1 MSEIK
6 TLLSQSSHYFA
17 GQILI
22 MAAGFISF
30 PILTRIFSVGD
41 YGILGIMTTT
51 VFIASAVAKFGF
63 PGWIVQCY
71 AEFKANNRL
80 DTFQSTMLISSLGG
94 AAIIGILF
102 CIVSQI
108 FQGKIHEE
116 KIVSLIPFVSIVIFT
131 TCTSDI
137 LTSFLRAKQRTKL
150 YNLVAAIRRYGSL
163 TLSILLVLFV
173 VKGLN
178 GFYLGQ
184 ILGGIMVLSLLIY
197 ISMKDRKISFSN
209 FSIGVFKDSIRFG
222 LPLVGAEM
230 GHLILNYADRYLI
243 QLYLGSISL
252 GLYVAGYNL
261 ATYVTEM
268 IMYPINYAMTP
279 IYMNILV
286 NKGEEETRRFFMKAF
301 RYFLMIMFALV
312 FGFIAV
318 GKDLIGILASS
329 KYLEAY
335 SILPYVV
342 IGQSI
347 YACSILLNSGLF
359 IRRKTYIVTYIMLLA
374 CLVNIGLNM
383 VLIPRFG
390 ILGAAQA
397 TLISNTFYVIII
409 TYYSFK
415 EFSFPIDYPRIILY
429 LCSSIVMYLSIKN
442 VHLGGR
448 VVNLISQIMIGVMVY
463 SILVLLFDREI
474 RENLLKY
481 ARSIKKRPGK
491 KFI

>member
-1 MSEIK
+1 LSEIK
-6 TLLSQSSHYFA
+6 TLLNQSSHYFI
-17 GQILI
+17 GQVVI

-30 PILTRIFSVGD
+30 PIFTRIFSVGD

-51 VFIASAVAKFGF
+51 VLIATAVAKLGL
-63 PGWIVQCY
+63 PGWIVQFY
-71 AEFKANNRL
+71 AEFKLNKRL
-80 DTFQSTMLISSLGG
+80 DSFQSTILISSVGCAATVAIFFYVLGH
-94 AAIIGILF
+94 LF
-102 CIVSQI
+102 RSKIFEKNIVN
-108 FQGKIHEE
+108 
-116 KIVSLIPFVSIVIFT
+116 LIPLVSMIIFT
-131 TCTSDI
+131 SCTSDI
-137 LTSFLRAKQRTKL
+137 LTSFLRAEQRTKL
-150 YNLVAAIRRYGSL
+150 YNLVAIIRRYGTL
-163 TLSILLVLFV
+163 TLSILLALFI

-184 ILGGIMVLSLLIY
+184 ILGGIMGLSLLIY

-222 LPLVGAEM
+222 LPMVGGEM
-230 GHLILNYADRYLI
+230 GHLILNYADRYLV

-252 GLYVAGYNL
+252 GLYIAGYNL
-261 ATYVTEM
+261 STYVTEM
-268 IMYPINYAMTP
+268 LMYPINYAMTP

-286 NKGEEETRRFFMKAF
+286 KKGEEETRKFFTKAF

-359 IRRKTYIVTYIMLLA
+359 IRRKTYIVTYIMLVA

-397 TLISNTFYVIII
+397 TLISNIFYTILI
-409 TYYSFK
+409 TYYAFK

-448 VVNLISQIMIGVMVY
+448 VVNLISQIIIGIMVY